1 MVTLCLRVPYSRFFL
16 WKLPDGLE
24 KTGAWEGTKTND
36 ASLPVG
42 RRLAP
47 LCFIT
52 LGPAQLSPL

>member
-16 WKLPDGLE
+16 WKLPNGLE

-47 LCFIT
+47 LYFIF
-52 LGPAQLSPL
+52 LGSAQLSPL

>member
-47 LCFIT
+47 LCFIF

>member
-16 WKLPDGLE
+16 WKLPNGLE

-47 LCFIT
+47 LCFIF
-52 LGPAQLSPL
+52 LGSAQLSPL